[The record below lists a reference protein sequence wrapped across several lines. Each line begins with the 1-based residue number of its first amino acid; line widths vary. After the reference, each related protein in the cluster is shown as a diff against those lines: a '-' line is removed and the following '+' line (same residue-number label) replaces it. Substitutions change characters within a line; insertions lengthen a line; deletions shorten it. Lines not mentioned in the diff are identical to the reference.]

1 MGDHNPH
8 RNAPAKNLALSE
20 PRAWVVTIPEALR
33 LTMKYLRTW
42 LLYCAAAGSAV
53 YAVKQGV
60 PLWLTPPI
68 ALSVCAVLVLVGFGI
83 QRTRKR
89 RGQGFDPFS

>member
-1 MGDHNPH
+1 MSDHNPH
-8 RNAPAKNLALSE
+8 HSAPAKNLALTE
-20 PRAWVVTIPEALR
+20 PGAWVVTIPAALR
-33 LTMKYLRTW
+33 LTMNYLRTW

-60 PLWLTPPI
+60 PLWLTLPI
-68 ALSVCAVLVLVGFGI
+68 ALSVCAVLVLVGLGI

-89 RGQGFDPFS
+89 RGRGFDPFS